1 MPNGPR
7 DRGFS
12 SFQPLIIPTIQRAEL
27 SSQVTTY
34 NPFRKSAL
42 DVHSHGRLMDPPSR
56 NAMWRFG
63 YPNPVNYNDNELFCG
78 GYAVH
83 WEQNKGKCGV
93 CGDAYHSNRRPH
105 EAGGEFANGII
116 VRHYTLGQEIEVEIE
131 LTANHYGRF
140 EIYIC
145 PNNDPSREATQE
157 CFDSYPLYVSGTQD
171 VRFEIPHDTGKKGI
185 IKYMV
190 TLPPYITCSQ
200 CVVQWNYYTGYK
212 ILSHITLPVSS
223 SYVAPKAISY
233 HVCFTI
239 IGNMWGTC
247 ENGTEAVG
255 CGKPET
261 FRNCADVSI
270 VTSTGG
276 IPPRFLYQNILYEL
290 YSIGPKYSTAP
301 LARPLRV
308 QVCEP
313 TAAYRYR
320 QNMTNWC
327 QVNCIR
333 IPSNCP
339 PGVCHCL
346 NTCDA
351 IGDIADKSGAD
362 QYCLRRCMRYPSN
375 CPIDRCNC
383 Y

>member
-1 MPNGPR
+1 MITRHRRNNILLVILY
-7 DRGFS
+7 FCM
-12 SFQPLIIPTIQRAEL
+12 
-27 SSQVTTY
+27 QV
-34 NPFRKSAL
+34 PGAI
-42 DVHSHGRLMDPPSR
+42 HGHGRLMDPPSR

-83 WEQNKGKCGV
+83 WQQNKGKCGV
-93 CGDAYHSNRRPH
+93 CGDAYHLSQPRPH

-116 VRHYTLGQEIEVEIE
+116 VRHYTVGQYN
-131 LTANHYGRF
+131 LFWRK
-140 EIYIC
+140 
-145 PNNDPSREATQE
+145 SKWR
-157 CFDSYPLYVSGTQD
+157 
-171 VRFEIPHDTGKKGI
+171 
-185 IKYMV
+185 
-190 TLPPYITCSQ
+190 
-200 CVVQWNYYTGYK
+200 
-212 ILSHITLPVSS
+212 SS
-223 SYVAPKAISY
+223 SPPITGADSRCTSVLITTRRARRPRSAS
-233 HVCFTI
+233 TR
-239 IGNMWGTC
+239 NMWGTC

-255 CGKPET
+255 CGRPET

-276 IPPRFLYQNILYEL
+276 IPPRFLYQNIIYEL
-290 YSIGPKYSTAP
+290 HYSVAPKYSTAP

-333 IPSNCP
+333 VPSNCP

-351 IGDIADKSGAD
+351 IGDIADKPGAD

-375 CPIDRCNC
+375 CPADRCNC

>member
-1 MPNGPR
+1 MITRYRRN
-7 DRGFS
+7 DILFVILYL
-12 SFQPLIIPTIQRAEL
+12 FV
-27 SSQVTTY
+27 QV
-34 NPFRKSAL
+34 P
-42 DVHSHGRLMDPPSR
+42 DEIHGHGRLMDPPSR

-83 WEQNKGKCGV
+83 WQQNKGKCGI
-93 CGDAYHSNRRPH
+93 CGDAYHLSEPRPH

-116 VRHYTLGQEIEVEIE
+116 TRHYTVGEEIQVEIE
-131 LTANHYGRF
+131 LTANHFGRF
-140 EIYIC
+140 EMYIC
-145 PNNDPSREATQE
+145 PNDDPSREATQE

-171 VRFEIPHDTGKKGI
+171 VRFEIPRDTGKKGI
-185 IKYMV
+185 IQYTV
-190 TLPPYITCSQ
+190 TLPPYLTCSQ
-200 CVVQWNYYTGYK
+200 CVVQWNYYT
-212 ILSHITLPVSS
+212 
-223 SYVAPKAISY
+223 
-233 HVCFTI
+233 
-239 IGNMWGTC
+239 GNMWGTC

-255 CGKPET
+255 CGRPET
-261 FRNCADVSI
+261 FRNCADVRI
-270 VTSTGG
+270 ITSTGG
-276 IPPRFLYQNILYEL
+276 IPPQFLHQNSIFQL
-290 YSIGPKYSTAP
+290 YSLVSKFTSTP

-313 TAAYRYR
+313 TVAYRYR
-320 QNMTNWC
+320 QDMSNWC

-339 PGVCHCL
+339 PGVCRCL
-346 NTCDA
+346 DTCDA
-351 IGDIADKSGAD
+351 IGDIANKPGAD

>member
-1 MPNGPR
+1 MITR
-7 DRGFS
+7 H
-12 SFQPLIIPTIQRAEL
+12 QRNNIL
-27 SSQVTTY
+27 LVILYLFMQV
-34 NPFRKSAL
+34 P
-42 DVHSHGRLMDPPSR
+42 DVIHGHGRLMDPPSR

-83 WEQNKGKCGV
+83 WQQNNGKCGV
-93 CGDAYHSNRRPH
+93 CGDAHHLSQPRPH

-116 VRHYTLGQEIEVEIE
+116 VRRYTVGEYNVSIICLEEIEVEIE
-131 LTANHYGRF
+131 LTANHNGWF
-140 EIYIC
+140 EMYIC
-145 PNNDPSREATQE
+145 PNNDPSRVTTPE
-157 CFDSYPLYVSGTQD
+157 CFASYPLYVSGTQN

-185 IKYMV
+185 IRYTV
-190 TLPPYITCSQ
+190 TLPPYLTCSQ
-200 CVVQWNYYTGYK
+200 CVVQWNYYTGTKFYRV
-212 ILSHITLPVSS
+212 LLFVSR
-223 SYVAPKAISY
+223 
-233 HVCFTI
+233 
-239 IGNMWGTC
+239 NMWGTC

-255 CGKPET
+255 CGRPET

-270 VTSTGG
+270 VTSTGA
-276 IPPRFLYQNILYEL
+276 IPPRFLYQNVIYEL
-290 YSIGPKYSTAP
+290 YSVAPKFSTAP
-301 LARPLRV
+301 FARPLRA

-333 IPSNCP
+333 VPSNCP
-339 PGVCHCL
+339 PGICHCL

-351 IGDIADKSGAD
+351 IGDIADRPGAD

-375 CPIDRCNC
+375 CPTDRCNC

>member
-1 MPNGPR
+1 MITRHRRNDMLLVMLYFFMKAP
-7 DRGFS
+7 
-12 SFQPLIIPTIQRAEL
+12 
-27 SSQVTTY
+27 
-34 NPFRKSAL
+34 
-42 DVHSHGRLMDPPSR
+42 DVIHGHGRLMDPPSR

-83 WEQNKGKCGV
+83 WQQNKGKCGV
-93 CGDAYHSNRRPH
+93 CGDAYHLSQPRPH

-116 VRHYTLGQEIEVEIE
+116 VRHYTAGQEIEVEVE

-140 EIYIC
+140 ELYLC
-145 PNNDPSREATQE
+145 PSNDPSRVATQE

-171 VRFEIPHDTGKKGI
+171 VRFEIPRDTDKKGVI
-185 IKYMV
+185 RYSV
-190 TLPPYITCSQ
+190 TLPPYLTCSQ
-200 CVVQWNYYTGYK
+200 CIVQWTYYT
-212 ILSHITLPVSS
+212 
-223 SYVAPKAISY
+223 
-233 HVCFTI
+233 
-239 IGNMWGTC
+239 GNMWGTC

-255 CGKPET
+255 CGRPET

-276 IPPRFLYQNILYEL
+276 IPPRFLYQNIIYEL
-290 YSIGPKYSTAP
+290 HSVAAKYSTAP

-333 IPSNCP
+333 VPSNCP
-339 PGVCHCL
+339 PGVCRCL

-351 IGDIADKSGAD
+351 IGDIADRPGAD

-375 CPIDRCNC
+375 CPADRCNC